1 MKLIYELDPQSKAA
15 FDAAGGKGEQILYCI
30 PFEYDGKGIVDG
42 YMVLT
47 PSYLYKLQDG
57 SLAEKWDIHR
67 MSDFS
72 VEAMYGCA
80 GFYANLDGH
89 AILLCRFAG
98 GKSNVHY
105 TLLSHACNMVASG
118 RTNNLPTSDEPER
131 YCPKCGR
138 PFIRNTHICPYC
150 RDKGKIYKTL
160 WQMTKGMRI
169 WIMAPLL
176 TAAFALCLTF
186 IAPYFQEILIN
197 NYILAENPLSF
208 DTWQDWLWMF
218 LLVSGAIISIDI
230 LHRALGMLQ
239 SRISAV
245 TGARFTRMLRTKLF
259 EKIQT
264 LSMASVQKKS
274 TGDLMGRI
282 NNDVNVVQNFVVH
295 LLPTY
300 FAQLVSFVVGL
311 VLILFMSFKLGVPL
325 LALYIFLPLPIVLF
339 AIWKFR
345 RKMRMRNRRAWMLG
359 RRTNLVLQDTLS
371 GIRVVKTYGREQSA
385 IDTFADCTEK
395 QAKQNLSN
403 ARLFDMVFPV
413 LGFVMRFGSYL
424 ILWHGNL
431 LLFRGSLGVG
441 TLNRFNAYTGII
453 YAPLMQI
460 TTIPRHISEF
470 LTSFGKIMEIMEEQ
484 PEIADVEQPKS
495 VTLQGAVSVR
505 NVTFG
510 YESAVPV
517 LKNVSIDVHPGEMI
531 GIVGHSGSGKSTLIN
546 LIMRLYDPAEGCIE
560 FDGINAKEISQNALR
575 SQIGV
580 VLQETLLFSG
590 TVRDNIRYAKPNATH
605 AEVIAAAR
613 AANAHDFIMS
623 LPQGYNTVVGEKG
636 YSLSGGER
644 QRVAIARAL
653 IHNPKILILDEATAA
668 LDTETE
674 KLIQDAIDSM
684 TENRT
689 VFAIAHRLSTL
700 RNADRLLVLDNGEV
714 AECGTHAELLEK
726 QGIYYK
732 LVMAQARAALE
743 KTGGMM

>member
-1 MKLIYELDPQSKAA
+1 MKLIYELDSANRAA
-15 FDAAGGKGEQILYCI
+15 FDAASGKDEKILYCI
-30 PFEYDGKGIVDG
+30 PFEYEDTGTVDG

-47 PSYLYKLQDG
+47 PTFLYKLADG
-57 SLAEKWDIHR
+57 SLLGKWEMSR

-80 GFYANLDGH
+80 GFYGYYDGN
-89 AILLCRFAG
+89 ARLLCRFSA
-98 GKSNVHY
+98 GKSQVHY
-105 TLLSHACNMVASG
+105 TILSHACDMVAGG
-118 RTNNLPTSDEPER
+118 RTENLPTSDEPER

-150 RDKGKIYKTL
+150 RDKSKIYKTL
-160 WQMTKGMRI
+160 WQMTKGMRL

-197 NYILAENPLSF
+197 DYILADNPLSF
-208 DTWQDWLWMF
+208 DNWQDWLWMF
-218 LLVSGAIISIDI
+218 LLVSGAIVSIDI
-230 LHRALGMLQ
+230 LHRALNMVQ

-245 TGARFTRMLRTKLF
+245 TGARFTRMLRTQLF

-311 VLILFMSFKLGVPL
+311 ILILVMSFQLGVPL
-325 LALYIFLPLPIVLF
+325 LALYIFLPLPFVVF
-339 AIWKFR
+339 ALWKFR

-359 RRTNLVLQDTLS
+359 RRTNLILQDTLS

-403 ARLFDMVFPV
+403 ARLFDVVFPV

-484 PEIADVEQPKS
+484 PEIADTEQPKQI
-495 VTLQGAVSVR
+495 TLQGAVSVKH
-505 NVTFG
+505 VTFG

-517 LKNVSIDVHPGEMI
+517 LKDVSIDVQPGEMI

-560 FDGINAKEISQNALR
+560 FDGVNAKEISQTALR

-580 VLQETLLFSG
+580 VLQETHLFSG
-590 TVRDNIRYAKPNATH
+590 TVRDNIRYAKPGATN

-674 KLIQDAIDSM
+674 KLIQDAIDGM

-700 RNADRLLVLDNGEV
+700 RNADRLLVLDHGEV
-714 AECGTHAELLEK
+714 VECGTHTELLEA
-726 QGIYYK
+726 QGVYYK

>member
-1 MKLIYELDPQSKAA
+1 
-15 FDAAGGKGEQILYCI
+15 
-30 PFEYDGKGIVDG
+30 
-42 YMVLT
+42 
-47 PSYLYKLQDG
+47 
-57 SLAEKWDIHR
+57 
-67 MSDFS
+67 
-72 VEAMYGCA
+72 
-80 GFYANLDGH
+80 
-89 AILLCRFAG
+89 
-98 GKSNVHY
+98 
-105 TLLSHACNMVASG
+105 
-118 RTNNLPTSDEPER
+118 
-131 YCPKCGR
+131 
-138 PFIRNTHICPYC
+138 
-150 RDKGKIYKTL
+150 
-160 WQMTKGMRI
+160 MRL
-169 WIMAPLL
+169 WIMAPLV
-176 TAAFALCLTF
+176 TAAVALCLTF

-197 NYILAENPLSF
+197 DYILAENPLSF
-208 DTWQDWLWMF
+208 DNWQDWLWMF
-218 LLVSGAIISIDI
+218 LLVSAAIVSIDI
-230 LHRALGMLQ
+230 LHRVLGIVQ

-300 FAQLVSFVVGL
+300 FAQLVSFIVGL
-311 VLILFMSFKLGVPL
+311 FLILFMSFKLGVPL
-325 LALYIFLPLPIVLF
+325 LAAYIFVPLPFVVIAL
-339 AIWKFR
+339 WRFR
-345 RKMRMRNRRAWMLG
+345 RVMRKRNRRAWMLG
-359 RRTNLVLQDTLS
+359 RRTNLTLQDVLS
-371 GIRVVKTYGREQSA
+371 GIRVVKTYGREQDA

-395 QAKQNLSN
+395 QSAQNYSN
-403 ARLFDMVFPV
+403 AKVFDVFFPI
-413 LGFVMRFGSYL
+413 LGFVMRLGSYF

-431 LLFRGSLGVG
+431 MLFHGALGVG
-441 TLNRFNAYTGII
+441 TLNRFNTYTNII

-470 LTSFGKIMEIMEEQ
+470 MTSFGKIMEIMEEQ
-484 PEIADVEQPKS
+484 PEIADIAEPRDVK
-495 VTLQGAVSVR
+495 LQGAVSIKH
-505 NVTFG
+505 VTFG

-517 LKNVSIDVHPGEMI
+517 LKDVSVEVAPGEMI

-546 LIMRLYDPAEGCIE
+546 LVMRLYDPAEGCIE
-560 FDGINAKEISQNALR
+560 FDGVNAKDISQTALR

-580 VLQETLLFSG
+580 VLQETHLFSG
-590 TVRDNIRYAKPNATH
+590 TVRDNIRYAKPHATN

-674 KLIQDAIDSM
+674 KLIQDAIDGM

-700 RNADRLLVLDNGEV
+700 RNADRLIVLDHGEL
-714 AECGTHAELLEK
+714 AECGTHQELLEA

>member
-1 MKLIYELDPQSKAA
+1 MKLIYELDHANRAA
-15 FDAAGGKGEQILYCI
+15 FEDAGGKDEKILYCI
-30 PFEYDGKGIVDG
+30 PYEYEEHAMVDG
-42 YMVLT
+42 YLVLT
-47 PSYLYKLQDG
+47 PTHLYKLCNG
-57 SLAEKWDIHR
+57 RLADKWDIRR

-72 VEAMYGCA
+72 VETLYGCGA
-80 GFYANLDGH
+80 FYAKLDQSSL
-89 AILLCRFAG
+89 LLCRFSNGKSLVRYTVLAHACDMVAG
-98 GKSNVHY
+98 G
-105 TLLSHACNMVASG
+105 
-118 RTNNLPTSDEPER
+118 RTENLPTSDEPER
-131 YCPKCGR
+131 YCPKCGK
-138 PFIRNTHICPYC
+138 PFIRNTRICPYC

-160 WQMTKGMRI
+160 WQMTKGMRF

-176 TAAFALCLTF
+176 TAAVALCLTF

-197 NYILAENPLSF
+197 DYILAEHPLSF
-208 DTWQDWLWMF
+208 DNWQDWLWMF
-218 LLVSGAIISIDI
+218 LLVSGAIISIDVM
-230 LHRALGMLQ
+230 HRVLGMVQ

-245 TGARFTRMLRTKLF
+245 TGARFTRMLRTQLF

-300 FAQLVSFVVGL
+300 FAQLVSFIVGL
-311 VLILFMSFKLGVPL
+311 FLILFMSFKLGVPV
-325 LALYIFLPLPIVLF
+325 LALYIFLPLPIVIIAL
-339 AIWKFR
+339 WRFR
-345 RKMRMRNRRAWMLG
+345 RTMRKRNRRAWMLG
-359 RRTNLVLQDTLS
+359 RRTNLTLQDTLS
-371 GIRVVKTYGREQSA
+371 GIRVVKTYGREQDA

-395 QAKQNLSN
+395 QSAQNLSN
-403 ARLFDMVFPV
+403 ARLFDVVFPV
-413 LGFVMRFGSYL
+413 LGFIMRLGSYL

-431 LLFRGSLGVG
+431 LLFRGALAVG
-441 TLNRFNAYTGII
+441 TLNRFNTYTNII

-470 LTSFGKIMEIMEEQ
+470 MTSFGKIMEVMEEE
-484 PEIADVEQPKS
+484 PEIADVEEPKQ
-495 VTLQGAVSVR
+495 VKLQGAVSIKH
-505 NVTFG
+505 VTFG

-517 LKNVSIDVHPGEMI
+517 LKDVCFEVAPGEMI

-546 LIMRLYDPAEGCIE
+546 LIMRLYDPAEGSIE
-560 FDGINAKEISQNALR
+560 FDGVNAKDISQTALR

-580 VLQETLLFSG
+580 VLQETHLFSG
-590 TVRDNIRYAKPNATH
+590 TVRDNIRYAKPNATN

-623 LPQGYNTVVGEKG
+623 LPQGYNTVVGERG

-674 KLIQDAIDSM
+674 KLIQDAIDGM

-700 RNADRLLVLDNGEV
+700 RNADRLMVLDNGEL
-714 AECGTHAELLEK
+714 AECGTHTELLEQ

>member
-1 MKLIYELDPQSKAA
+1 MKLLYDLGQAERAA
-15 FDAAGGKGEQILYCI
+15 LDAAGGKDEEILYCI
-30 PFEYDGKGIVDG
+30 PFEYEGDRMVQGF
-42 YMVLT
+42 MVLT
-47 PSYLYKLQDG
+47 ASHLYKLCDG
-57 SLAEKWDIHR
+57 ALTNAWEMRR
-67 MSDFS
+67 MSEFS
-72 VEAMYGCA
+72 VELLYGCGA
-80 GFYANLDGH
+80 FMAKLDGGSVQ
-89 AILLCRFAG
+89 LCRF
-98 GKSNVHY
+98 SNGTGATRY
-105 TLLSHACNMVASG
+105 TILAHACDMVAAG
-118 RTNNLPTSDEPER
+118 RTTNLPTSDEPER

-138 PFIRNTHICPYC
+138 PFIRNTHICPFC
-150 RDKGKIYKTL
+150 QDKKKIYTTL
-160 WQMTKGMRI
+160 WRMTKGMRL

-176 TAAFALCLTF
+176 TAAIALCLTF
-186 IAPYFQEILIN
+186 IAPFFQEILIN
-197 NYILAENPLSF
+197 DYILAENPLSM
-208 DTWQDWLWMF
+208 DNWQDWILMF
-218 LLVSGAIISIDI
+218 LLVSGAIVSIDV
-230 LHRALGMLQ
+230 LHRVLNIVQ

-245 TGARFTRMLRTKLF
+245 TGARFTRMLRTLLF
-259 EKIQT
+259 EKIQM
-264 LSMASVQKKS
+264 LSMSSVQKKS

-300 FAQLVSFVVGL
+300 FAQFVSFIVGFI
-311 VLILFMSFKLGVPL
+311 LIVTMSFSLGVPM
-325 LALYIFLPLPIVLF
+325 LALYIFLPLPIVVF

-345 RKMRMRNRRAWMLG
+345 DKMKLRNRRAWMLG
-359 RRTNLVLQDTLS
+359 RRTNLTLQDTLS

-395 QAKQNLSN
+395 QSRQNLSN
-403 ARLFDMVFPV
+403 ARLFDLVFPV
-413 LGFVMRFGSYL
+413 LGFIMRLGSYL

-431 LLFRGSLGVG
+431 LLFHGTMGVG
-441 TLNRFNAYTGII
+441 TLNRFNAYTNII

-460 TTIPRHISEF
+460 TTIPRNISEF
-470 LTSFGKIMEIMEEQ
+470 MTSFGKIMEIMEEE
-484 PEIADVEQPKS
+484 PEIADVNMPQH
-495 VTLQGAVSVR
+495 VTLSGAVSVK

-510 YESAVPV
+510 YESATPV
-517 LKNVSIDVHPGEMI
+517 LKNVSLDVKPGEMI
-531 GIVGHSGSGKSTLIN
+531 GIVGHSGCGKSTLIN

-560 FDGINAKEISQNALR
+560 FDGINAKEIGQASLR
-575 SQIGV
+575 SQMGV
-580 VLQETLLFSG
+580 VLQETHLFSG
-590 TVRDNIRYAKPNATH
+590 TVRDNIRYAKPHATN

-674 KLIQDAIDSM
+674 KLIQDAIDGM

-700 RNADRLLVLDNGEV
+700 RNADRLLVLDHGEV
-714 AECGTHAELLEK
+714 AECGTHAELLEQK
-726 QGIYYK
+726 GIYYK

>member
-1 MKLIYELDPQSKAA
+1 MKLLYDLPSADRTA
-15 FDAAGGKGEQILYCI
+15 FEDAGGKGEKILYCI
-30 PFEYDGKGIVDG
+30 PYEFEEKRIVDG
-42 YMVLT
+42 YIVLT
-47 PSYLYKLQDG
+47 ATHLYKLQGG
-57 SLAEKWDIHR
+57 SLVQKWEMHR
-67 MSDFS
+67 MREFS
-72 VEAMYGCA
+72 VELLYGCGA
-80 GFYANLDGH
+80 FYAKEDGNSV
-89 AILLCRFAG
+89 LLCRFSN
-98 GKSNVHY
+98 GKSMVRY
-105 TLLSHACNMVASG
+105 TVLAHGCNMVADG
-118 RTNNLPTSDEPER
+118 RTENLPTSDEPER
-131 YCPKCGR
+131 YCPQCNR
-138 PFIRNTHICPYC
+138 PFIRGTHLCPYC
-150 RDKGKIYKTL
+150 QDKKKIYTTL
-160 WQMTKGMRI
+160 WKMTKGMRL

-176 TAAFALCLTF
+176 TAAVALCLTF
-186 IAPYFQEILIN
+186 IAPIFQEILIN
-197 NYILAENPLSF
+197 DYILAENPLSM

-218 LLVSGAIISIDI
+218 LIVSGAIVSIDV
-230 LHRALGMLQ
+230 LHRVLNIVQ

-245 TGARFTRMLRTKLF
+245 TGARFTRMLRTLLF
-259 EKIQT
+259 EKIQS

-300 FAQLVSFVVGL
+300 FAQLVSFIVGFI
-311 VLILFMSFKLGVPL
+311 LIVTMSFSLGVPL
-325 LALYIFLPLPIVLF
+325 LAVYIFLPLPIVIL

-345 RKMRMRNRRAWMLG
+345 GKMKLRNRRAWMLG
-359 RRTNLVLQDTLS
+359 RRTNLTLQDTLS

-395 QAKQNLSN
+395 QSRQNYANAK
-403 ARLFDMVFPV
+403 LFDTVFPV
-413 LGFVMRFGSYL
+413 LGFVMRLGSYL

-431 LLFRGSLGVG
+431 LLFRGLLEVG
-441 TLNRFNAYTGII
+441 TLNRFNTYTGII

-460 TTIPRHISEF
+460 TTIPRNISEF
-470 LTSFGKIMEIMEEQ
+470 MTSFGKIMEILEEE
-484 PEIADVEQPKS
+484 PEVADLDNPKH
-495 VTLQGAVSVR
+495 VKLQGAVSVKH
-505 NVTFG
+505 VTFG
-510 YESAVPV
+510 YESATPV
-517 LKNVSIDVHPGEMI
+517 LKDVSLEVKPGEMI
-531 GIVGHSGSGKSTLIN
+531 GIVGHSGCGKSTLIN
-546 LIMRLYDPAEGCIE
+546 LIMRLYDPAQGCIE
-560 FDGINAKEISQNALR
+560 FDGINAKEIGQSSLR

-580 VLQETLLFSG
+580 VLQETHLFSG
-590 TVRDNIRYAKPNATH
+590 TVRDNIRYAKPHATN

-674 KLIQDAIDSM
+674 KLIQDAIDGM

-700 RNADRLLVLDNGEV
+700 RNADRLLVLDHGEV
-714 AECGTHAELLEK
+714 AECGTHVELLEK
-726 QGIYYK
+726 KGIYYK

>member
-1 MKLIYELDPQSKAA
+1 MKLLYDLPAA
-15 FDAAGGKGEQILYCI
+15 DRAAMDAAGGGDEKILYCI
-30 PFEYDGKGIVDG
+30 PYEYEEHRMVDG
-42 YMVLT
+42 YIVLT
-47 PSYLYKLQDG
+47 ASSLYKLCNG
-57 SLAEKWDIHR
+57 SLIGKWEIGR
-67 MSDFS
+67 MSEFS
-72 VEAMYGCA
+72 VEMLYGCGA
-80 GFYANLDGH
+80 FYAKHDGSSML
-89 AILLCRFAG
+89 ICRFSNGKSMTRYTVLAHACEMVAG
-98 GKSNVHY
+98 G
-105 TLLSHACNMVASG
+105 
-118 RTNNLPTSDEPER
+118 RTENLPTSDEPER
-131 YCPKCGR
+131 YCPGCGR

-150 RDKGKIYKTL
+150 QDKKKIYVTL
-160 WQMTKGMRI
+160 WQMTAGMRL

-197 NYILAENPLSF
+197 DFILAENPLSM
-208 DTWQDWLWMF
+208 DSWQDWLWMF
-218 LLVSGAIISIDI
+218 VLVSGAIVSIDV
-230 LHRALGMLQ
+230 LHRILNIVQ

-245 TGARFTRMLRTKLF
+245 TGARFTRMLRTRLF
-259 EKIQT
+259 EKIQS

-300 FAQLVSFVVGL
+300 FAQLVSFIVGF
-311 VLILFMSFKLGVPL
+311 VLIVAMSFRLGVPA
-325 LALYIFLPLPIVLF
+325 LALYIFLPLPIVLY

-345 RKMRMRNRRAWMLG
+345 GKMKLRNRRAWMLG
-359 RRTNLVLQDTLS
+359 RRTNLTLQDTLS

-385 IDTFADCTEK
+385 IDAFADCTRK

-413 LGFVMRFGSYL
+413 LGFVLRFGSYL

-431 LLFRGSLGVG
+431 LLFRGALGVG
-441 TLNRFNAYTGII
+441 TLNRFNTYTGII

-460 TTIPRHISEF
+460 TTIPRNISEF
-470 LTSFGKIMEIMEEQ
+470 MTSFGKIMEILEEE
-484 PEIADVEQPKS
+484 PEIADREEPRDI
-495 VTLQGAVSVR
+495 TLQGAVSVKHI
-505 NVTFG
+505 TFG
-510 YESAVPV
+510 YESATPV
-517 LKNVSIDVHPGEMI
+517 LKDVSLEVKPGEMI
-531 GIVGHSGSGKSTLIN
+531 GIVGHSGCGKPTLIN

-560 FDGINAKEISQNALR
+560 FDGVDAKDLSQTALR

-580 VLQETLLFSG
+580 VLQETHLFSG
-590 TVRDNIRYAKPNATH
+590 TVRDNIRYAKPEATN

-674 KLIQDAIDSM
+674 KMIQDAIDGM

-700 RNADRLLVLDNGEV
+700 RNADRLLVLDHGEV
-714 AECGTHAELLEK
+714 AECGTHVELLEK
-726 QGIYYK
+726 KGIYYK

>member
-72 VEAMYGCA
+72 VEVMYGCA

-105 TLLSHACNMVASG
+105 TLLSHACDMVANG
-118 RTNNLPTSDEPER
+118 RTDNLPTSDEPER

-245 TGARFTRMLRTKLF
+245 TGARFTRMLRTQLF

-517 LKNVSIDVHPGEMI
+517 LKNVSIDVQPGEMI

-590 TVRDNIRYAKPNATH
+590 TVRDNIRYAKPNATN

>member
-1 MKLIYELDPQSKAA
+1 MKLLYDLPAA
-15 FDAAGGKGEQILYCI
+15 DRAAIDAAGGTDEKILYCI
-30 PFEYDGKGIVDG
+30 PYEYEEHRMVDG

-47 PSYLYKLQDG
+47 PSHLYKVCDG
-57 SLAEKWDIHR
+57 RVVSAWDVRR

-72 VEAMYGCA
+72 VELLYGCGA
-80 GFYANLDGH
+80 FYGRYDGD
-89 AILLCRFAG
+89 IMLLCRFSN
-98 GKSNVHY
+98 GKSLVRY
-105 TLLSHACNMVASG
+105 TVLAHACDMVAAG
-118 RTNNLPTSDEPER
+118 RTENLPTSDEPER

-150 RDKGKIYKTL
+150 RDKKKIYVTL
-160 WQMTKGMRI
+160 WQMTRGMRL
-169 WIMAPLL
+169 WIIAPLL

-186 IAPYFQEILIN
+186 IAPIFQEILIN
-197 NYILAENPLSF
+197 DYILAENPLSM

-218 LLVSGAIISIDI
+218 LLISAAIVSIDV
-230 LHRALGMLQ
+230 LHRALGIVQ

-245 TGARFTRMLRTKLF
+245 TGARFTRMLRTRLF

-264 LSMASVQKKS
+264 LSMSSVQKKS

-282 NNDVNVVQNFVVH
+282 NNDVGVVQNFVVH

-300 FAQLVSFVVGL
+300 FAQLVSFVVGF
-311 VLILFMSFKLGVPL
+311 VLIVTMSFTLGVPA

-345 RKMRMRNRRAWMLG
+345 SRMKLRNRRAWMLG
-359 RRTNLVLQDTLS
+359 RRTNLTLQDTLS

-385 IDTFADCTEK
+385 IDAFADCTEK

-403 ARLFDMVFPV
+403 ARLFDLVFPV
-413 LGFVMRFGSYL
+413 LGFVLRLGSYL

-431 LLFRGSLGVG
+431 LLFHGLLGVG
-441 TLNRFNAYTGII
+441 TLNRFNTYTGII

-460 TTIPRHISEF
+460 TTIPRNISEF
-470 LTSFGKIMEIMEEQ
+470 MTSFGKIMEIMEEE
-484 PEIADVEQPKS
+484 PEIADREQPQEI
-495 VTLQGAVSVR
+495 TLEGAVSVKHI
-505 NVTFG
+505 TFG
-510 YESAVPV
+510 YESATPV
-517 LKNVSIDVHPGEMI
+517 LKDVSLEVKPGEMI
-531 GIVGHSGSGKSTLIN
+531 GIVGHSGCGKSTLIN

-560 FDGINAKEISQNALR
+560 FDGVNVKDISQTALR

-580 VLQETLLFSG
+580 VLQETHLFSG
-590 TVRDNIRYAKPNATH
+590 TVRDNIRYAKPEATN

-674 KLIQDAIDSM
+674 KLIQDAIDGM

-700 RNADRLLVLDNGEV
+700 RNADRLLVLDHGEV
-714 AECGTHAELLEK
+714 AECGTHVELLEK

>member
-1 MKLIYELDPQSKAA
+1 MKLLYDLGKAERA
-15 FDAAGGKGEQILYCI
+15 ALDAAGGKDEEILYCI
-30 PFEYDGKGIVDG
+30 PFEYEGDRMVQGF
-42 YMVLT
+42 MVLT
-47 PSYLYKLQDG
+47 ASHLYKLCDG
-57 SLAEKWDIHR
+57 ALTNAWEMRR
-67 MSDFS
+67 MSEFS
-72 VEAMYGCA
+72 VELLYGCGA
-80 GFYANLDGH
+80 FMAKLDGGSVQ
-89 AILLCRFAG
+89 LCRF
-98 GKSNVHY
+98 SNGTGATRY
-105 TLLSHACNMVASG
+105 TILAHACDMVAAG
-118 RTNNLPTSDEPER
+118 RTTNLPTSDEPER

-138 PFIRNTHICPYC
+138 PFIRNTHICPFC
-150 RDKGKIYKTL
+150 QDKKKIYTTL
-160 WQMTKGMRI
+160 WRMTKGMRL

-176 TAAFALCLTF
+176 TAAIALCLTF
-186 IAPYFQEILIN
+186 IAPFFQEILIN
-197 NYILAENPLSF
+197 DYILAENPLSM
-208 DTWQDWLWMF
+208 DNWQDWILMF
-218 LLVSGAIISIDI
+218 LLVSGAIVSIDV
-230 LHRALGMLQ
+230 LHRVLNIVQ

-245 TGARFTRMLRTKLF
+245 TGARFTRMLRTLLF
-259 EKIQT
+259 EKIQM
-264 LSMASVQKKS
+264 LSMSSVQKKS

-300 FAQLVSFVVGL
+300 FAQFVSFIVGF
-311 VLILFMSFKLGVPL
+311 VLIVTMSFSLGVPM
-325 LALYIFLPLPIVLF
+325 LALYIFLPLPIVVF

-345 RKMRMRNRRAWMLG
+345 DKMKLRNRRAWMLG
-359 RRTNLVLQDTLS
+359 RRTNLTLQDTLS

-395 QAKQNLSN
+395 QSRQNLSN
-403 ARLFDMVFPV
+403 ARLFDLVFPV
-413 LGFVMRFGSYL
+413 LGFIMRLGSYL

-431 LLFRGSLGVG
+431 LLFHGTMGVG
-441 TLNRFNAYTGII
+441 TLNRFNAYTNII

-460 TTIPRHISEF
+460 TTIPRNISEF
-470 LTSFGKIMEIMEEQ
+470 MTSFGKIMEIMEEE
-484 PEIADVEQPKS
+484 PEIADVNMPQH
-495 VTLQGAVSVR
+495 VTLSGAVSVK

-510 YESAVPV
+510 YESATPV
-517 LKNVSIDVHPGEMI
+517 LKNVSLDVKPGEMI
-531 GIVGHSGSGKSTLIN
+531 GIVGHSGCGKSTLIN

-560 FDGINAKEISQNALR
+560 FDGINAKEIGQASLR
-575 SQIGV
+575 SQMGV
-580 VLQETLLFSG
+580 VLQETHLFSG
-590 TVRDNIRYAKPNATH
+590 TVRDNIRYAKPHASN

-674 KLIQDAIDSM
+674 KLIQDAIDGM

-700 RNADRLLVLDNGEV
+700 RNADRLLVLDHGEV
-714 AECGTHAELLEK
+714 AECGTHAELLEQK
-726 QGIYYK
+726 GIYYK

>member
-1 MKLIYELDPQSKAA
+1 MKLIYELDQANRAA
-15 FDAAGGKGEQILYCI
+15 FDAAGGKDEKILYCI
-30 PFEYDGKGIVDG
+30 PYEYEEQGMVDG

-47 PSYLYKLQDG
+47 PTHLYKLRNG
-57 SLAEKWDIHR
+57 SLAAKWDIQR

-72 VEAMYGCA
+72 VETLYGCG
-80 GFYANLDGH
+80 GFYARLDGN
-89 AILLCRFAG
+89 IMLLCLFSN
-98 GKSNVHY
+98 GKSLVRY
-105 TLLSHACNMVASG
+105 TVLSHACNMVCEG
-118 RTNNLPTSDEPER
+118 RVDNLPTSDEPER
-131 YCPKCGR
+131 YCPKCGK
-138 PFIRNTHICPYC
+138 PFIRNTRICPYC
-150 RDKGKIYKTL
+150 RDNTKIYKTL
-160 WQMTKGMRI
+160 WQMTKGMRL

-176 TAAFALCLTF
+176 TAAIALCLTF
-186 IAPYFQEILIN
+186 IAPFFQEILIN
-197 NYILAENPLSF
+197 DYILAENPLSF
-208 DTWQDWLWMF
+208 DNWQDWLWMF
-218 LLVSGAIISIDI
+218 LLVSGAIISIDVMHRI
-230 LHRALGMLQ
+230 LNMVQ

-245 TGARFTRMLRTKLF
+245 TGARFTRMLRTQLF

-300 FAQLVSFVVGL
+300 FAQLVSFIVGL
-311 VLILFMSFKLGVPL
+311 ILILFMSFKLGVPV
-325 LALYIFLPLPIVLF
+325 LALYIFLPLPLVIIAL
-339 AIWKFR
+339 WRFR
-345 RKMRMRNRRAWMLG
+345 RTMRKRNRRAWMLG
-359 RRTNLVLQDTLS
+359 RRTNLTLQDTLS

-395 QAKQNLSN
+395 QSAQNLSN
-403 ARLFDMVFPV
+403 ARLFDVVFPV
-413 LGFVMRFGSYL
+413 IGFVMRLGSYL

-441 TLNRFNAYTGII
+441 TLNRFNTYTNII

-460 TTIPRHISEF
+460 TTIPRNISEF
-470 LTSFGKIMEIMEEQ
+470 MTSFGKIMEIMEEQ
-484 PEIADVEQPKS
+484 PEIADVEDPKQ
-495 VTLQGAVSVR
+495 VKLQGAVSIKH
-505 NVTFG
+505 VTFG

-517 LKNVSIDVHPGEMI
+517 LKDINFEVTPGEMI

-560 FDGINAKEISQNALR
+560 FDGVNAKDISQTSLR

-580 VLQETLLFSG
+580 VLQETHLFSG
-590 TVRDNIRYAKPNATH
+590 TVRDNIRYAKPNATN
-605 AEVIAAAR
+605 AEVVAAAR

-623 LPQGYNTVVGEKG
+623 LPQGYNTVVGERG

-674 KLIQDAIDSM
+674 KLIQDAIDGM

-700 RNADRLLVLDNGEV
+700 RNADRLMVLDNGEL

>member
-1 MKLIYELDPQSKAA
+1 MKLLFDLPAA
-15 FDAAGGKGEQILYCI
+15 DRAAIDQAKGAAESILYCI
-30 PFEYDGKGIVDG
+30 PYEYEQHRIVDG
-42 YMVLT
+42 YVVLT
-47 PSYLYKLQDG
+47 ATHLYKVCNG
-57 SLAEKWDIHR
+57 CVVSEWDVRR

-72 VEAMYGCA
+72 VETLYGCGA
-80 GFYANLDGH
+80 LYGRYDGD
-89 AILLCRFAG
+89 IMLICRFSN
-98 GKSNVHY
+98 GKSIVRY
-105 TLLSHACNMVASG
+105 TVLAHACNMVAAG
-118 RTNNLPTSDEPER
+118 RTENLPTSDEPER
-131 YCPKCGR
+131 YCPVCGR
-138 PFIRNTHICPYC
+138 PFIRNTRICPYC
-150 RDKGKIYKTL
+150 RDNKKLYATL
-160 WQMTKGMRI
+160 WHMTRGMRL

-186 IAPYFQEILIN
+186 IAPLLQEILIN
-197 NYILAENPLSF
+197 DYILAENPLSM
-208 DTWQDWLWMF
+208 DNWQDWLWMF
-218 LLVSGAIISIDI
+218 LLISAAIVSIDV
-230 LHRALGMLQ
+230 LHRALNMVQ

-245 TGARFTRMLRTKLF
+245 TGARFTRMLRTRLF
-259 EKIQT
+259 EKIQA
-264 LSMASVQKKS
+264 LSMSSVQKKS

-300 FAQLVSFVVGL
+300 FAQLVSFIVGFI
-311 VLILFMSFKLGVPL
+311 LILTMSFTLGVPA

-345 RKMRMRNRRAWMLG
+345 SRMKLRNRRAWMLG
-359 RRTNLVLQDTLS
+359 RKTNLTLQDTLS

-385 IDTFADCTEK
+385 IDAFADCTEK
-395 QAKQNLSN
+395 QARQNLSN
-403 ARLFDMVFPV
+403 ARLFDLVFPV
-413 LGFVMRFGSYL
+413 LGFVLRLGSYL

-441 TLNRFNAYTGII
+441 TLNRFNTYTGII

-460 TTIPRHISEF
+460 TTIPRNISEF
-470 LTSFGKIMEIMEEQ
+470 MTSFGKIMEIMEEE
-484 PEIADVEQPKS
+484 PEIADREQPRE
-495 VTLQGAVSVR
+495 VTLQGAVSVKHI
-505 NVTFG
+505 TFG
-510 YESAVPV
+510 YESATPV
-517 LKNVSIDVHPGEMI
+517 LKNVSLEVKPGEMI
-531 GIVGHSGSGKSTLIN
+531 GIVGHSGCGKSTLIN
-546 LIMRLYDPAEGCIE
+546 LIMRLYDPAEGCIA
-560 FDGINAKEISQNALR
+560 FDGVDAKDISQTSLR

-580 VLQETLLFSG
+580 VLQETHLFSG
-590 TVRDNIRYAKPNATH
+590 TVRDNIRYAKPEATN

-613 AANAHDFIMS
+613 AAGAHDFIMS

-644 QRVAIARAL
+644 QRVSIARAL

-674 KLIQDAIDSM
+674 KLIQEAIDGM

-700 RNADRLLVLDNGEV
+700 RNADRLLVLDHGEV
-714 AECGTHAELLEK
+714 AECGTHVELLEK
-726 QGIYYK
+726 KGIYYK

>member
-1 MKLIYELDPQSKAA
+1 MKLLYDLGQAERAA
-15 FDAAGGKGEQILYCI
+15 LDAAGGKDEEILYCI
-30 PFEYDGKGIVDG
+30 PFEYEGDRMVQGF
-42 YMVLT
+42 MVLT
-47 PSYLYKLQDG
+47 ASHLYKLCNG
-57 SLAEKWDIHR
+57 ALTNVWEMRR
-67 MSDFS
+67 MSEFS
-72 VEAMYGCA
+72 VELLYGCGA
-80 GFYANLDGH
+80 FMAKLDGDSVQ
-89 AILLCRFAG
+89 LCRF
-98 GKSNVHY
+98 SNGTCATRY
-105 TLLSHACNMVASG
+105 TILAHACDMVAAG
-118 RTNNLPTSDEPER
+118 RTTNLPTSDEPER

-138 PFIRNTHICPYC
+138 PFIRNTHICPFC
-150 RDKGKIYKTL
+150 QDKKKIYTTL
-160 WQMTKGMRI
+160 WRMTKGMRL

-176 TAAFALCLTF
+176 TAAIALCLTF
-186 IAPYFQEILIN
+186 IAPFFQEILIN
-197 NYILAENPLSF
+197 DYILAENPLSM
-208 DTWQDWLWMF
+208 DNWQDWILMF
-218 LLVSGAIISIDI
+218 LLVSGAIVSIDV
-230 LHRALGMLQ
+230 LHRVLNIVQ

-245 TGARFTRMLRTKLF
+245 TGARFTRMLRTLLF
-259 EKIQT
+259 EKIQM
-264 LSMASVQKKS
+264 LSMSSVQKKS

-300 FAQLVSFVVGL
+300 FAQFVSFIVGFI
-311 VLILFMSFKLGVPL
+311 LIVTMSFSMGVPM
-325 LALYIFLPLPIVLF
+325 LALYIFLPLPIVVF

-345 RKMRMRNRRAWMLG
+345 DKMKLRNRRAWMLG
-359 RRTNLVLQDTLS
+359 RRTNLTLQDTLS

-395 QAKQNLSN
+395 QSRQNLSN
-403 ARLFDMVFPV
+403 ARLFDLVFPV
-413 LGFVMRFGSYL
+413 LGFIMRLGSYL

-431 LLFRGSLGVG
+431 LLFHGTMGVG
-441 TLNRFNAYTGII
+441 TLNRFNAYTNII

-460 TTIPRHISEF
+460 TTIPRNISEF
-470 LTSFGKIMEIMEEQ
+470 MTSFGKIMEIMEEE
-484 PEIADVEQPKS
+484 PEIADVNMPQH
-495 VTLQGAVSVR
+495 VTLSGAVSVK

-510 YESAVPV
+510 YESATPV
-517 LKNVSIDVHPGEMI
+517 LKNVSLDVKPGEMI
-531 GIVGHSGSGKSTLIN
+531 GIVGHSGCGKSTLIN

-560 FDGINAKEISQNALR
+560 FDGINAKEIGQASLR
-575 SQIGV
+575 SQMGV
-580 VLQETLLFSG
+580 VLQETHLFSG
-590 TVRDNIRYAKPNATH
+590 TVRDNIRYAKPHATN

-674 KLIQDAIDSM
+674 KLIQDAIDGM

-700 RNADRLLVLDNGEV
+700 RNADRLLVLDHGEV
-714 AECGTHAELLEK
+714 AECGTHAELLEQK
-726 QGIYYK
+726 GIYYK

>member
-1 MKLIYELDPQSKAA
+1 M
-15 FDAAGGKGEQILYCI
+15 
-30 PFEYDGKGIVDG
+30 VDG

-47 PSYLYKLQDG
+47 PTHLYKICQGALID
-57 SLAEKWDIHR
+57 KWEMSR
-67 MSDFS
+67 MSEFS
-72 VEAMYGCA
+72 VELLYGCGA
-80 GFYANLDGH
+80 LYARLDGN
-89 AILLCRFAG
+89 AILLCRFSS
-98 GKSNVHY
+98 GKSLVRY
-105 TLLSHACNMVASG
+105 TVLAHGCDMVAAG
-118 RTNNLPTSDEPER
+118 RTDNLPSSDEPER
-131 YCPKCGR
+131 YCPKCGK

-150 RDKGKIYKTL
+150 RDNKKIYATL
-160 WQMTKGMRI
+160 WHMTKGMRF
-169 WIMAPLL
+169 WIAAPLL
-176 TAAFALCLTF
+176 TAAIALCLTF

-197 NYILAENPLSF
+197 DYILAENPLSM

-218 LLVSGAIISIDI
+218 LIVAGAIVSIDV
-230 LHRALGMLQ
+230 LHRILNMVQ

-245 TGARFTRMLRTKLF
+245 TGARFTRMLRTRLF
-259 EKIQT
+259 AKIQQ

-300 FAQLVSFVVGL
+300 FAQFVSFIVGL
-311 VLILFMSFKLGVPL
+311 VLILVMSFRLGVPV
-325 LALYIFLPLPIVLF
+325 LALYIFLPLPLVLI
-339 AIWKFR
+339 ALWKFR
-345 RKMRMRNRRAWMLG
+345 KKMKLRNRRAWMLG
-359 RRTNLVLQDTLS
+359 RRTNLTLQDTLS
-371 GIRVVKTYGREQSA
+371 GIRVVKTYGREQDA

-403 ARLFDMVFPV
+403 ARLFDLVFPI

-441 TLNRFNAYTGII
+441 TLNRFNSYTGII

-484 PEIADVEQPKS
+484 PEIADVAEPQQI
-495 VTLQGAVSVR
+495 TLQGAVSIQH
-505 NVTFG
+505 VTFG
-510 YESAVPV
+510 YESATPV
-517 LKNVSIDVHPGEMI
+517 LKDVCFEVKPGEMI

-546 LIMRLYDPAEGCIE
+546 LIMRLYDPAEGSIA
-560 FDGINAKEISQNALR
+560 FDGIDAKDISQISLR

-580 VLQETLLFSG
+580 VLQETHLFSG
-590 TVRDNIRYAKPNATH
+590 TVRDNIRYAKPNATN

-623 LPQGYNTVVGEKG
+623 LPQGYNTVVGERG

-700 RNADRLLVLDNGEV
+700 RNADRLLVLENGEL
-714 AECGTHAELLEK
+714 AESGTHAELLEK

>member
-1 MKLIYELDPQSKAA
+1 MKLLYDLPASDRAA
-15 FDAAGGKGEQILYCI
+15 MDAAGGKGEEILYCI
-30 PFEYDGKGIVDG
+30 PYEYEEHRMVDG
-42 YMVLT
+42 YVVLT
-47 PSYLYKLQDG
+47 ARHLYKLCNG
-57 SLAEKWDIHR
+57 ALVCKWEMSR

-72 VEAMYGCA
+72 VEMLYGCGA
-80 GFYANLDGH
+80 FYAKHDG
-89 AILLCRFAG
+89 ASTLLCRF
-98 GKSNVHY
+98 SNGRSMTRY
-105 TLLSHACNMVASG
+105 TVLAHACDMVANG
-118 RTNNLPTSDEPER
+118 RTENLPTSDEPER

-150 RDKGKIYKTL
+150 QDKKKIYVTL
-160 WQMTKGMRI
+160 WQLTKGMRL

-176 TAAFALCLTF
+176 TAAVALCLTF

-197 NYILAENPLSF
+197 DFILAENPLSM
-208 DTWQDWLWMF
+208 DSWQDWLWMF
-218 LLVSGAIISIDI
+218 ALVSGAIVSIDV
-230 LHRALGMLQ
+230 LHRVLNIVQ

-245 TGARFTRMLRTKLF
+245 TGARFTRMLRTRLF
-259 EKIQT
+259 EKIQS

-300 FAQLVSFVVGL
+300 FAQLVSFIVGF
-311 VLILFMSFKLGVPL
+311 VLIVSMSLRLGVPV
-325 LALYIFLPLPIVLF
+325 LALYIFLPLPVVLF

-345 RKMRMRNRRAWMLG
+345 SKMKLRNRRAWMLG
-359 RRTNLVLQDTLS
+359 RRTNLTLQDTLS

-385 IDTFADCTEK
+385 IDAFADCTEK

-403 ARLFDMVFPV
+403 ARLFDMVFPI
-413 LGFVMRFGSYL
+413 LGFVLRFGSYL

-431 LLFRGSLGVG
+431 LLFRGVLGVG
-441 TLNRFNAYTGII
+441 TLNRFNTYTGII

-460 TTIPRHISEF
+460 TTIPRNISEF
-470 LTSFGKIMEIMEEQ
+470 MTSFGKIMEILEEE
-484 PEIADVEQPKS
+484 PEIADRAEPQHI
-495 VTLQGAVSVR
+495 TLQGAVSVKH
-505 NVTFG
+505 VTFG
-510 YESAVPV
+510 YESATPV
-517 LKNVSIDVHPGEMI
+517 LRDVSLEVKPGEMI
-531 GIVGHSGSGKSTLIN
+531 GIVGHSGCGKSTLIN

-560 FDGINAKEISQNALR
+560 FDGVDAKDLSQTALR

-580 VLQETLLFSG
+580 VLQETHLFSG
-590 TVRDNIRYAKPNATH
+590 TVRDNIRYAKPEATN

-674 KLIQDAIDSM
+674 KLIQDAINGM

-700 RNADRLLVLDNGEV
+700 RNADRLLVLDHGEV
-714 AECGTHAELLEK
+714 AECGTHVELLEK
-726 QGIYYK
+726 KGIYYK

-743 KTGGMM
+743 KSGGMM

>member
-1 MKLIYELDPQSKAA
+1 MRLIYDLTQADQAA
-15 FDAAGGKGEQILYCI
+15 LEAAGGKDEKILYCI
-30 PFEYDGKGIVDG
+30 PYEYEEHRMVDG

-47 PSYLYKLQDG
+47 PTHLYKLGNG
-57 SLAEKWDIHR
+57 SLVEKWDMRR
-67 MSDFS
+67 MSEFS
-72 VEAMYGCA
+72 VEQLYGCGA
-80 GFYANLDGH
+80 FMGRLDGE
-89 AILLCRFAG
+89 AILLCRFSTGKSMIRYTVLAHACDMVAG
-98 GKSNVHY
+98 G
-105 TLLSHACNMVASG
+105 
-118 RTNNLPTSDEPER
+118 RTDNLPTSDEPER

-138 PFIRNTHICPYC
+138 PFIRNTHLCPYC
-150 RDKGKIYKTL
+150 QDKKKIYVTL
-160 WQMTKGMRI
+160 WNMTRGMRL

-176 TAAFALCLTF
+176 TAAVALCLTF

-197 NYILAENPLSF
+197 NYILAENPLSM
-208 DTWQDWLWMF
+208 DNWQDWLWMF
-218 LLVSGAIISIDI
+218 LIVSGAIVSIDV
-230 LHRALGMLQ
+230 LHRILNMIQ

-245 TGARFTRMLRTKLF
+245 TGARFTRMLRTQLF

-300 FAQLVSFVVGL
+300 FAQFVSFIVGFN
-311 VLILFMSFKLGVPL
+311 LIVTMSFTLNVPI
-325 LALYIFLPLPIVLF
+325 LALYIFLPLPIVLV

-345 RKMRMRNRRAWMLG
+345 SKMKLRNRRAWMLG
-359 RRTNLVLQDTLS
+359 RRTNLTLQDTLS

-385 IDTFADCTEK
+385 IDAFADCTEK

-403 ARLFDMVFPV
+403 ARLFDLVFPI
-413 LGFVMRFGSYL
+413 LGFIMRLGSYL

-431 LLFRGSLGVG
+431 LLFRGSLEVG
-441 TLNRFNAYTGII
+441 TLNRFNTYTGII

-460 TTIPRHISEF
+460 TTIPRNISEF
-470 LTSFGKIMEIMEEQ
+470 MTSFGKIMEILEEE
-484 PEIADVEQPKS
+484 PEIEDRQEPMQVK
-495 VTLQGAVSVR
+495 LQGAVSVR
-505 NVTFG
+505 HVTFG

-517 LKNVSIDVHPGEMI
+517 LKDVSIQVQPGEMI

-546 LIMRLYDPAEGCIE
+546 LIMRLYDPAEGQIE
-560 FDGINAKEISQNALR
+560 FDGVDAKDISQASLR

-580 VLQETLLFSG
+580 VLQETHLFSG
-590 TVRDNIRYAKPNATH
+590 TVRDNIRYAKPEATN

-700 RNADRLLVLDNGEV
+700 RNADRLLVLDHGEV
-714 AECGTHAELLEK
+714 AECGTHVELLEK
-726 QGIYYK
+726 KGIYYK

>member
-1 MKLIYELDPQSKAA
+1 
-15 FDAAGGKGEQILYCI
+15 
-30 PFEYDGKGIVDG
+30 
-42 YMVLT
+42 
-47 PSYLYKLQDG
+47 
-57 SLAEKWDIHR
+57 
-67 MSDFS
+67 
-72 VEAMYGCA
+72 
-80 GFYANLDGH
+80 
-89 AILLCRFAG
+89 
-98 GKSNVHY
+98 
-105 TLLSHACNMVASG
+105 
-118 RTNNLPTSDEPER
+118 
-131 YCPKCGR
+131 
-138 PFIRNTHICPYC
+138 
-150 RDKGKIYKTL
+150 
-160 WQMTKGMRI
+160 
-169 WIMAPLL
+169 
-176 TAAFALCLTF
+176 
-186 IAPYFQEILIN
+186 
-197 NYILAENPLSF
+197 
-208 DTWQDWLWMF
+208 MF
-218 LLVSGAIISIDI
+218 LLVSGAIVSIDI
-230 LHRALGMLQ
+230 LHRILGIVQ

-264 LSMASVQKKS
+264 LTMASVQKKS

-311 VLILFMSFKLGVPL
+311 FLILFMSFKLGVPL
-325 LALYIFLPLPIVLF
+325 LALYIFLPLPIVVIAL
-339 AIWKFR
+339 WRFR
-345 RKMRMRNRRAWMLG
+345 RVMKLRNRRAWMLG
-359 RRTNLVLQDTLS
+359 RRTNLTLQDVLS

-395 QAKQNLSN
+395 QAKQNYSN
-403 ARLFDMVFPV
+403 AKLFDVVFPV
-413 LGFVMRFGSYL
+413 LGFVMRLGSYF

-431 LLFRGSLGVG
+431 LLFHGALEVG
-441 TLNRFNAYTGII
+441 TLNRFNTYTNII

-460 TTIPRHISEF
+460 TTIPRNISEF
-470 LTSFGKIMEIMEEQ
+470 MTSFGKIMEIMEEQ
-484 PEIADVEQPKS
+484 PEIADIAEPRDVK
-495 VTLQGAVSVR
+495 LQGAVSIR

-517 LKNVSIDVHPGEMI
+517 LKNVSLDVQPGEMI
-531 GIVGHSGSGKSTLIN
+531 GIVGHSGCGKSTLIN
-546 LIMRLYDPAEGCIE
+546 LVMRLYDPAEGYIA
-560 FDGINAKEISQNALR
+560 FDGVNAKDISQTALR

-580 VLQETLLFSG
+580 VLQETHLFSG
-590 TVRDNIRYAKPNATH
+590 TVRDNIRYAKPHATN

-674 KLIQDAIDSM
+674 KLIQDAIDGM

-700 RNADRLLVLDNGEV
+700 RNADRILVLDHGEV
-714 AECGTHAELLEK
+714 AECGTHQELLEA

>member
-1 MKLIYELDPQSKAA
+1 MKLIYELDPANRAA
-15 FDAAGGKGEQILYCI
+15 FDAAGGKDEKILYCI
-30 PFEYDGKGIVDG
+30 PFEYESTGMVDG

-47 PSYLYKLQDG
+47 ATHLYKLFDG
-57 SLAEKWDIHR
+57 KLAVKWEMSR
-67 MSDFS
+67 MSEFS
-72 VEAMYGCA
+72 VEMMYGCA
-80 GFYANLDGH
+80 GFYAHFDGNTV
-89 AILLCRFAG
+89 LLCRFAT
-98 GKSNVHY
+98 GKSLVRY
-105 TLLSHACNMVASG
+105 TVLSHACDMVASG
-118 RTNNLPTSDEPER
+118 RTENLPTSDEPER

-197 NYILAENPLSF
+197 DYILAENPLSF
-208 DTWQDWLWMF
+208 DNWQDWLWMF
-218 LLVSGAIISIDI
+218 LLVSIAIVSIDV
-230 LHRALGMLQ
+230 LHRALNMVQ

-245 TGARFTRMLRTKLF
+245 TGARFTRMLRTQLF

-311 VLILFMSFKLGVPL
+311 ILILVMSFKLGVPL
-325 LALYIFLPLPIVLF
+325 LALYIFLPLPFVLA

-359 RRTNLVLQDTLS
+359 RRTNLILQDTLS
-371 GIRVVKTYGREQSA
+371 GIRVVKTYGREQHA

-395 QAKQNLSN
+395 QAKQNYAN
-403 ARLFDMVFPV
+403 AKLFDTVFPI

-484 PEIADVEQPKS
+484 PEIADAEQPKQ
-495 VTLQGAVSVR
+495 VKLQGAVSIKH
-505 NVTFG
+505 VTFG
-510 YESAVPV
+510 YESAIPV
-517 LKNVSIDVHPGEMI
+517 LKDINVEVSPGEMI

-560 FDGINAKEISQNALR
+560 FDGINAKEISQTALR

-580 VLQETLLFSG
+580 VLQETHLFSG
-590 TVRDNIRYAKPNATH
+590 TVRDNIRYAKPNATN

-674 KLIQDAIDSM
+674 KLIQDAIDGM

-700 RNADRLLVLDNGEV
+700 RNADRLLVLDHGEV
-714 AECGTHAELLEK
+714 VECGTHTELLEA
-726 QGIYYK
+726 QGVYYQ

>member
-1 MKLIYELDPQSKAA
+1 MKLIYELDQASRAA
-15 FDAAGGKGEQILYCI
+15 LDAAGGENERILYCI
-30 PFEYDGKGIVDG
+30 PFEYEGTGTVDG

-47 PSYLYKLQDG
+47 PTHLYKLADG
-57 SLAEKWDIHR
+57 SLVDKWEMSR
-67 MSDFS
+67 MSEFS
-72 VEAMYGCA
+72 VETMYGCA
-80 GFYANLDGH
+80 GFYARLDGSTT
-89 AILLCRFAG
+89 LLCRFAG
-98 GKSNVHY
+98 GKSLVRY
-105 TLLSHACNMVASG
+105 TVLSHACDMVASG
-118 RTNNLPTSDEPER
+118 RTENLPTSDEPER

-169 WIMAPLL
+169 WIAAPLL
-176 TAAFALCLTF
+176 TAAIALCLTF

-197 NYILAENPLSF
+197 DYILAENPLSF
-208 DTWQDWLWMF
+208 DNWQDWLWMF
-218 LLVSGAIISIDI
+218 LLVSGAIVSIDI
-230 LHRALGMLQ
+230 LHRILNIVQ

-245 TGARFTRMLRTKLF
+245 TGARFTRMLRTQLF

-311 VLILFMSFKLGVPL
+311 VLILVMSFQLGVPL
-325 LALYIFLPLPIVLF
+325 LALYIFLPLPIVVV

-359 RRTNLVLQDTLS
+359 RRTNLILQDTLS

-403 ARLFDMVFPV
+403 ARLFDLVFPV
-413 LGFVMRFGSYL
+413 LGFIMRFGSYL

-470 LTSFGKIMEIMEEQ
+470 MTSFGKIMEIMEEQ
-484 PEIADVEQPKS
+484 PEIADVEEPKQ
-495 VTLQGAVSVR
+495 VKLQGAVSVK

-517 LKNVSIDVHPGEMI
+517 LKNVSIDVQPGEMI

-546 LIMRLYDPAEGCIE
+546 LIMRLYDPAEGSIE
-560 FDGINAKEISQNALR
+560 FDGINAKDISQTSLR

-580 VLQETLLFSG
+580 VLQETHLFSG
-590 TVRDNIRYAKPNATH
+590 TVRDNIRYAKPGATN

-613 AANAHDFIMS
+613 AANAHDFIMA
-623 LPQGYNTVVGEKG
+623 LPQGYNTVVGERG

-674 KLIQDAIDSM
+674 KLIQDAIDGM

-714 AECGTHAELLEK
+714 AECGTHAELLE
-726 QGIYYK
+726 QEGVYYK

>member
-1 MKLIYELDPQSKAA
+1 MKLIYELSPAYLAA
-15 FDAAGGKGEQILYCI
+15 LHAGGGEGEQILYCI
-30 PFEYDGKGIVDG
+30 PYEYEGQRIADG

-47 PSYLYKLQDG
+47 PTHLYKLCDG
-57 SLAEKWDIHR
+57 ELVAKWEMSR

-72 VEAMYGCA
+72 VEVLYGCGA
-80 GFYANLDGH
+80 FFGRVDGN
-89 AILLCRFAG
+89 ITELCRF
-98 GKSNVHY
+98 S
-105 TLLSHACNMVASG
+105 SG
-118 RTNNLPTSDEPER
+118 RSMTRYTILAHGCNKVALGQTDNLPSSDEPER

-138 PFIRNTHICPYC
+138 PFIRNTHLCPYC
-150 RDKGKIYKTL
+150 QDKKKIYTTL
-160 WQMTKGMRI
+160 WRMTKGMRL

-176 TAAFALCLTF
+176 TAAVALCLTF
-186 IAPYFQEILIN
+186 IAPFFQEILIN
-197 NYILAENPLSF
+197 DYILAEHELSM
-208 DTWQDWLWMF
+208 DNWQDWLWMF
-218 LLVSGAIISIDI
+218 LLVSGAIVSIDV
-230 LHRALGMLQ
+230 LHRILNIVQ

-245 TGARFTRMLRTKLF
+245 TGARFTRMLRTLLF
-259 EKIQT
+259 EKIQM

-300 FAQLVSFVVGL
+300 FAQFVSFIVGFI
-311 VLILFMSFKLGVPL
+311 LIVTMSFTLGVPM

-345 RKMRMRNRRAWMLG
+345 SKMKLRNRRAWMLG
-359 RRTNLVLQDTLS
+359 RRTNLTLQDTLS

-395 QAKQNLSN
+395 QAEQNLSN
-403 ARLFDMVFPV
+403 ARLFDLVFPI
-413 LGFVMRFGSYL
+413 LGFIMRLGSYL

-431 LLFRGSLGVG
+431 LLFRGALGVG
-441 TLNRFNAYTGII
+441 TLNRFNTYTGII

-460 TTIPRHISEF
+460 TTIPRNISEF
-470 LTSFGKIMEIMEEQ
+470 MTSFGKIMEIMEEE
-484 PEIADVEQPKS
+484 PEIADVAKPKH
-495 VTLQGAVSVR
+495 VTLQGAVSVKH
-505 NVTFG
+505 VTFG
-510 YESAVPV
+510 YESASPV
-517 LKNVSIDVHPGEMI
+517 LKDVSLDVKPGEMI
-531 GIVGHSGSGKSTLIN
+531 GIVGHSGCGKSTLIN

-560 FDGINAKEISQNALR
+560 FDGIDAKEIGQNSLR
-575 SQIGV
+575 SQMGV
-580 VLQETLLFSG
+580 VLQETHLFSG
-590 TVRDNIRYAKPNATH
+590 TVRDNIRYAKPHATN

-674 KLIQDAIDSM
+674 KLIQDAIDGM

-700 RNADRLLVLDNGEV
+700 RNADRILVIDHGEV
-714 AECGTHAELLEK
+714 AECGTHVELLEK
-726 QGIYYK
+726 KGIYYK